1 MWTLQIKRSHQQ
13 IYQLWIET
21 ISECP
26 DKIQMFEI
34 LLLPKHLLWLPF
46 NFKFENKKNDYH
58 NYYAGW
64 KVFHFHWI
72 FRAIHRDWNTSI
84 SIFLLIIYFVE
95 GFCLGC

>member
-13 IYQLWIET
+13 IYWLWIET
-21 ISECP
+21 ISECQ
-26 DKIQMFEI
+26 DKFQMFEI
-34 LLLPKHLLWLPF
+34 LRLPNHRLSF
-46 NFKFENKKNDYH
+46 NLKFENKKNDYH
-58 NYYAGW
+58 NFYARW

-95 GFCLGC
+95 GLCLGC

>member
-46 NFKFENKKNDYH
+46 NLKFENKKMIIIIILPDE
-58 NYYAGW
+58 
-64 KVFHFHWI
+64 KF
-72 FRAIHRDWNTSI
+72 
-84 SIFLLIIYFVE
+84 SIFTEFSVRFTVTEIQVSPF
-95 GFCLGC
+95 FF